1 MIELNR
7 SKQNKWILQKN
18 ISSSDLVETFVEA
31 MKKQNDIINHDY
43 MKQQL
48 QENDTYQGR
57 SIEGSASTMGVR
69 LSQICFYMF
78 GYRKDEKFFPS
89 PMANLLSDENS
100 ELTKSEVFLI
110 CLFSLQYPHPYSRTS
125 ENFRIYFGRLIIK
138 LLLDERLNE
147 KLYIDECIY
156 FLMFLETIDESIYEE
171 LVNSILEYRNLNFNQ
186 KERLFMSVEDYDE
199 VFANATHEMNYYFIR
214 LFSEYVF
221 DIVEDKTHN
230 GGNLF
235 KFKHGNPH
243 NGNYTIRTDAFA
255 SRENS
260 SGYIQLNND
269 IKEDAKI
276 LIDNFSPFELPI
288 SEAEMLSK
296 DEWIREIY
304 QFNPLEYIDAI
315 SKTDDGA
322 TYVIQIVKNMV
333 HNSKYGSRDG
343 KSFEESL
350 IPIFENFRENRNV
363 EWISGSG
370 NTDLLCAMDKNDDE
384 IYNVNVDAK
393 TAKTST
399 SSINPVRI
407 NNHINKCGSEYCIIV
422 SPKFSSGV
430 KGDIKNFNI
439 VTIEAE
445 TLADYCLKESLS
457 STDKMADFTSLD
469 EIIKN
474 NLGTDIT
481 KRVNF
486 LINDK
491 FDMDG

>member
-18 ISSSDLVETFVEA
+18 ISSSDLVETYVEA
-31 MKKQNDIINHDY
+31 LKKQNDIINHDY

-57 SIEGSASTMGVR
+57 SIEGSTNTMGVR

-78 GYRKDEKFFPS
+78 GYTKDHKFFPS

-100 ELTKSEVFLI
+100 ELTKSEIFLI

-138 LLLDERLNE
+138 LLLDERLDE

-156 FLMFLETIDESIYEE
+156 FLMFLETIDETIYEE
-171 LVNSILEYRNLNFNQ
+171 LVNSILEYRDLNFSQ
-186 KERLFMSVEDYDE
+186 KVRLFRSVEDYDD

-214 LFSEYVF
+214 LFSGYVF
-221 DIVEDKTHN
+221 DIVEDKNHN
-230 GGNLF
+230 GGNLLR
-235 KFKHGNPH
+235 FKHGT
-243 NGNYTIRTDAFA
+243 GSIRYDICA
-255 SRENS
+255 SNKDT
-260 SGYIQLNND
+260 SGYIRLNND
-269 IKEDAKI
+269 IKEDAKK
-276 LIDNFSPFELPI
+276 LIENFSPFELPL

-304 QFNPLEYIDAI
+304 QFSPLEYIDTI
-315 SKTDDGA
+315 SKTDDD
-322 TYVIQIVKNMV
+322 TRYVIQIVKNMV
-333 HNSKYGSRDG
+333 HNSRYGTRDG

-370 NTDLLCAMDKNDDE
+370 NTDLLCAMDNEDDE

-407 NNHINKCGSEYCIIV
+407 TNHMDKCGSEYCIIV
-422 SPKFSSGV
+422 SPKFASGV
-430 KGDIKNFNI
+430 KSDIKNFNI

-469 EIIKN
+469 KIIKN

-491 FDMDG
+491 FHMDG